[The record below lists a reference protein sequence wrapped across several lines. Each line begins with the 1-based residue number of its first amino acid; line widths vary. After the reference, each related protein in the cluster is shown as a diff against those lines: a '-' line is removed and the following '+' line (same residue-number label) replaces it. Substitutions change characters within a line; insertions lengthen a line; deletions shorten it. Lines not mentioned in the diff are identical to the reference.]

1 MASNITVDTL
11 TKGSTTL
18 NTDEIVDTSS
28 NQICKAWVNFNG
40 SGTVAIRDSYNVS
53 SITDNGTGDYRCN
66 FTSSLGNANYSV
78 TGSCESQSSANTV
91 IFENHKN
98 GQTTDICYQTSGHR
112 FGTRWHYGGYMDN
125 PTINVM
131 YFGD

>member
-40 SGTVAIRDSYNVS
+40 EGTVAIQDSHNVS
-53 SITDNGTGDYRCN
+53 SITDNGTGYYTVH
-66 FTSSLGNANYSV
+66 FITSMSNDNYTV
-78 TGSCESQSSANTV
+78 TGATLRNAKPHFSGGSGSMNTGN
-91 IFENHKN
+91 II
-98 GQTTDICYQTSGHR
+98 T
-112 FGTRWHYGGYMDN
+112 
-125 PTINVM
+125 
-131 YFGD
+131 YFGQWGSSYVAQDVDTAMVQVFGN